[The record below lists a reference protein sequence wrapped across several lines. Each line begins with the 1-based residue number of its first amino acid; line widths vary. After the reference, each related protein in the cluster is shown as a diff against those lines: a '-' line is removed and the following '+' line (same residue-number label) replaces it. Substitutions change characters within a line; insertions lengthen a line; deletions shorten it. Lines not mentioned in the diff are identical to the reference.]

1 MSTNKEF
8 FTRLRELLKDYK
20 QVEIAKAIGVSKAM
34 VSGYMT
40 GKKMPG
46 SEKLY
51 KISQLTGINLEWL
64 ISGHGAKYKEAE
76 EEILEPETIRL
87 ERRSQSRRKLASY
100 RATSGK
106 QQPSAVRKLLAL
118 LENKPEIE
126 PAIEAYI
133 DGLTVQLKIQSQ
145 TARRSRKGK

>member
-20 QVEIAKAIGVSKAM
+20 QVEVARAIGVSKAM

-51 KISQLTGINLEWL
+51 KIARLTGINLEWL
-64 ISGHGAKYKEAE
+64 ISGHGPKYRSEAE
-76 EEILEPETIRL
+76 APVEADSIRL
-87 ERRSQSRRKLASY
+87 ERRGVAPRKLASY

-106 QQPSAVRKLLAL
+106 QQPSSVRKLLAL
-118 LENKPEIE
+118 IERNPEME
-126 PAIEAYI
+126 PIIEAYI
-133 DGLTVQLKIQSQ
+133 DGLIVQIKMH
-145 TARRSRKGK
+145 TRAGRRPKK